1 MSPSR
6 FSLLATLIIAAP
18 AVAQISMIDA
28 IGIAEGVV
36 ADRLLVQIRLEDEDA
51 PVWKA
56 SFVNADLLDEA
67 EVKVDAAT
75 GAVVGQGFEAIEP
88 SDLVVY
94 QTIFANPDAIA
105 ISFAEAVAAAEAVAG
120 AKETAFDAQ
129 LDLEAGILAYQVEF
143 LPSEAKYY
151 VDAATG
157 DVANHHGD
165 DEGDDDVIAPASLI
179 AGIDAAFALNGLPVL
194 AAEGEDE
201 QGGDDNTAS
210 VVEVL
215 QWNAKTGELV
225 ETVVDAAT
233 GEVLSNIAFVPS
245 GNQLARLQPVIDA
258 LDSITMSFAEAIDAA
273 LAEHPGA
280 LGVHEVALE
289 AEDAG
294 VFFKVELVNALGFE
308 IDVCIDAMSGAP
320 AASHAGVN
328 FHPCDYDRD
337 GQVEAGDL
345 AELLSVWGSMNPGYD
360 LDGDQMVTGSELGAL
375 LIGWN

>member
-1 MSPSR
+1 MHR
-6 FSLLATLIIAAP
+6 FRFTILASLCIAAP
-18 AVAQISMIDA
+18 AAAQVSMIDA

-36 ADRLLVQIRLEDEDA
+36 ADRTLVQIRLEDEDP

-67 EVKVDAAT
+67 EVEIDAAT
-75 GAVVGQGFEAIEP
+75 GDVVDQGFEAIEP
-88 SDLVVY
+88 SDLAVY
-94 QTIFANPDAIA
+94 QAIFANPVAIA
-105 ISFAEAVAAAEAVAG
+105 ISFAEAVAAAEEAAG
-120 AKETAFDAQ
+120 AKEAAFDAQ
-129 LDLEAGILAYQVEF
+129 LDFEAGILAYQVEF
-143 LPSEAKYY
+143 LPSEAKFY

-157 DVANHHGD
+157 AVANQHGD
-165 DEGDDDVIAPASLI
+165 DEGDDDVIAPASLV
-179 AGIDAAFALNGLPVL
+179 AGIDAAVALNALPVL
-194 AAEGEDE
+194 AAKGEDE
-201 QGGDDNTAS
+201 AGGDDNAAT

-225 ETVVDAAT
+225 ETVVDAAS

-245 GNQLARLQPVIDA
+245 GNQLARLQAVIDA
-258 LDSITMSFAEAIDAA
+258 LGSINVTFAEAIDAA

-280 LGVHEVALE
+280 LGVHEISLE

-294 VFFKVELVNALGFE
+294 VFFKVELVNAVGLE
-308 IDVCIDAMSGAP
+308 IDVYLDAMNGSP

-337 GQVEAGDL
+337 GRVGATDL

-360 LDGDQMVTGSELGAL
+360 LDGDQMVTGVELGSL
-375 LIGWN
+375 LVAWN

>member
-18 AVAQISMIDA
+18 AAAQVSMIDA
-28 IGIAEGVV
+28 IGIAEGAV

-120 AKETAFDAQ
+120 AKETPFDGQ

-165 DEGDDDVIAPASLI
+165 DEGDDDVITPASLI
-179 AGIDAAFALNGLPVL
+179 AGIDAAFGLNGLPVL

-308 IDVCIDAMSGAP
+308 IDVYIDAMSGAP

-328 FHPCDYDRD
+328 FHPCDYDCD